1 MTQLT
6 RFDTQALN
14 RALVGFDRIFDD
26 MERRFA
32 NQVTNNYPPYNICRL
47 QENLYEIEMAVTGFE
62 KSEIT
67 VTVEQE
73 KLSIVGQRTRDVD
86 ASVEFLH
93 RGLALRDFE
102 RTFTLAEHM
111 KIVSAEIKNGIL
123 TIQIERIVPEELKPR
138 VIDIVEVK

>member
-1 MTQLT
+1 MTQLQ

-32 NQVTNNYPPYNICRL
+32 NQISSNYPPFNIAKVG
-47 QENLYEIEMAVTGFE
+47 ENLYDISIAVTGFE
-62 KSEIT
+62 KDEIS
-67 VTVEQE
+67 VTVESNE
-73 KLSIVGQRTRDVD
+73 LLVKGERKSEENLN
-86 ASVEFLH
+86 AEYLH

-111 KIVSAEIKNGIL
+111 KVRKAEIKNGIL
-123 TIQIERIVPEELKPR
+123 LIQIEREIPEELKPR
-138 VIDIVEVK
+138 VIDIVEIK

>member
-26 MERRFA
+26 MERRFS

-62 KSEIT
+62 KSEIA

-73 KLSIVGQRTRDVD
+73 KLSIVGQRTKDVD

-111 KIVSAEIKNGIL
+111 KIISAEIKNGIL
-123 TIQIERIVPEELKPR
+123 TIQIERIIPEEHKPR

>member
-1 MTQLT
+1 MTQIQ

-32 NQVTNNYPPYNICRL
+32 SQVTNNYPPYNICRL
-47 QENLYEIEMAVTGFE
+47 QENLYQIEIAVTGFE
-62 KSEIT
+62 KNEIT
-67 VTVEQE
+67 VTVEQD
-73 KLSIVGQRTRDVD
+73 KLNIAGQRNKDEDTT
-86 ASVEFLH
+86 AEFLH

-111 KIVSAEIKNGIL
+111 KIISAEIKNGVLSIR
-123 TIQIERIVPEELKPR
+123 IEREIPESAKPR
-138 VIDIVEVK
+138 IIDVVEVK